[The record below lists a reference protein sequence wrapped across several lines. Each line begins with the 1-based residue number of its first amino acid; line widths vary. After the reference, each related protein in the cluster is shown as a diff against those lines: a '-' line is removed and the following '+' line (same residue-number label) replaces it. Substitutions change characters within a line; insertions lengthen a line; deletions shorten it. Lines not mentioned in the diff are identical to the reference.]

1 MRKGTKT
8 ELKTELLEKEISH
21 GHGHGHGHGEF
32 EFGEVFVH

>member
-8 ELKTELLEKEISH
+8 ELKTELLEKETS
-21 GHGHGHGHGEF
+21 HGHGHGEF